1 MHVSD
6 HRRRQGR
13 PGPSIGSGSDHHNG
27 RNVRPNVPG
36 TSGYSVKT
44 EPVSGGHTRQ
54 ASSAP
59 SVDVFD
65 TKEEPGSSRADGES
79 VRARSPG
86 ILMRIRARFPALH
99 ELAEAATL
107 FCLTAFFFF
116 YGLVPIFGG
125 DGLGLVGAD
134 EPRYAQ
140 VAREML
146 TRRDYITPVL
156 WGHPWLEKPALYYW
170 RAMFAFREF
179 GVHDWSARLP
189 SASFAFMLVVLIY
202 LHIRRFR
209 NGGQLDAALIT
220 ASCAAIVGFARGA
233 STDMQLAAP
242 FAIGMLGWYA
252 WYETN
257 SKFWLFDIYFFV
269 GAATLAK
276 GPIAPVMALVII
288 GIFAV
293 LRREWSLF
301 RRSLWWPGMVLYFAM
316 VLPWFIAVQLRNP
329 AFLRIFFLEHNLERF
344 ATNRFEHYHPFWYY
358 VPVMLLGL
366 TPWAVIAVT
375 AFVDAVGGSL
385 NEWKVR
391 RARILYVGHGRAGD
405 AFPEFLVIWA
415 IVPIV
420 FFSFSESK
428 LPGYV
433 LPAVPPLTI
442 LAGDYLNRIRNRG
455 LKPSI
460 LILHAVLTGILTMF
474 VLLMPLHLHNPEE
487 VPPRV
492 AIIAASMVGIAAMV
506 FILITVVRFGLRRLR
521 IATMTPMVILLL
533 YMFGIGPVFGIGSSA
548 NTKHNINLMDMTYS
562 ARPLA
567 QILDQISPPPGT
579 IAVWRVRRDVQY
591 GLSFYR
597 NQRTV
602 NYDVGITV
610 SDPEA
615 AGSGPHGVLID
626 EVKEGSS
633 AEQMGLR
640 RLVGDDLVAV
650 NGRPVLNA
658 ADFDAMMAGW
668 KPGVRLEFEV
678 LDPRIPGKEPQF
690 AGGVMQDGVPEAQHL
705 VVIPE
710 SCLAQVP
717 CADELHRLLAGR
729 RYEPWF
735 TFPAQN
741 LVVYEVMAGDSPKA
755 VRSR

>member
-1 MHVSD
+1 MTEISKPTAKTNPSSGD
-6 HRRRQGR
+6 R
-13 PGPSIGSGSDHHNG
+13 PGHGSA
-27 RNVRPNVPG
+27 
-36 TSGYSVKT
+36 T
-44 EPVSGGHTRQ
+44 
-54 ASSAP
+54 P
-59 SVDVFD
+59 SVAVGDPAAHG
-65 TKEEPGSSRADGES
+65 TAS
-79 VRARSPG
+79 VRAGRSESTSG
-86 ILMRIRARFPALH
+86 ILAHFRSRFPAVG
-99 ELAEAATL
+99 EISEAVTL
-107 FCLTAFFFF
+107 FCMTAFFLF

-146 TRRDYITPVL
+146 VRHDYVTPVL

-220 ASCAAIVGFARGA
+220 ACAAAILSFARGA

-242 FAIGMLGWYA
+242 FCIGMLGWYA

-276 GPIAPVMALVII
+276 GPIAPLMALVII
-288 GIFAV
+288 GIFAG

-301 RRSLWWPGMVLYFAM
+301 RRSLWWPGIVLYFAM
-316 VLPWFIAVQLRNP
+316 VLPWFIEVQLRNP
-329 AFLRIFFLEHNLERF
+329 SFLRIFFLEHNLERF

-375 AFVDAVGGSL
+375 AFVDAVGGSI

-391 RARILYVGHGRAGD
+391 RAKILYVGHGRAGD
-405 AFPEFLVIWA
+405 AFPEFLVLWA
-415 IVPIV
+415 LVPIV
-420 FFSFSESK
+420 FFSFSDSK

-455 LKPSI
+455 LKPW
-460 LILHAVLTGILTMF
+460 LLVLHAVLTGILSMF

-487 VPPRV
+487 VPPPV
-492 AIIAASMVGIAAMV
+492 AIIAAGMVGVATVV
-506 FILITVVRFGLRRLR
+506 FILITVAHFGLKRLR

-533 YMFGIGPVFGIGSSA
+533 YIFGIGPVFGIGPLP
-548 NTKHNINLMDMTYS
+548 NTKHNITLMDMTYS

-567 QILDQISPPPGT
+567 QILAQISPTPGLV
-579 IAVWRVRRDVQY
+579 AVLRVRRDVQY

-602 NYDVGITV
+602 NYDVGISV
-610 SDPEA
+610 SDPPPD
-615 AGSGPHGVLID
+615 GPGPHGVIID

-633 AEQMGLR
+633 IEEMGVN
-640 RLVGDDLVAV
+640 RLIGDDLVAV
-650 NGRPVLNA
+650 NGEPVLNA
-658 ADFDAMMAGW
+658 ADFDAMRARW

-678 LDPRIPGKEPQF
+678 VDPRIPNKGPQF
-690 AGGVMQDGVPEAQHL
+690 AGGVLRDGVPQRQHL
-705 VVIPE
+705 LVT
-710 SCLAQVP
+710 SQACLSEVP
-717 CADELHRLLAGR
+717 CAGELHRQLAGR
-729 RYEPWF
+729 RYAPCFNWPWQGLDVYAVAAKDSSEP
-735 TFPAQN
+735 PAC
-741 LVVYEVMAGDSPKA
+741 
-755 VRSR
+755 SR

>member
-1 MHVSD
+1 MRSRDHDANSADSSD
-6 HRRRQGR
+6 
-13 PGPSIGSGSDHHNG
+13 PGDASGN
-27 RNVRPNVPG
+27 RE
-36 TSGYSVKT
+36 TLQSGNAV
-44 EPVSGGHTRQ
+44 
-54 ASSAP
+54 AAN
-59 SVDVFD
+59 
-65 TKEEPGSSRADGES
+65 
-79 VRARSPG
+79 ARSPG
-86 ILMRIRARFPALH
+86 LLIRIRSRFPAIS
-99 ELAEAATL
+99 EIAEAATL
-107 FCLTAFFFF
+107 FCLTAFFLF

-125 DGLGLVGAD
+125 DGIGLVGAD

-146 TRRDYITPVL
+146 ARHDYVTPVL

-220 ASCAAIVGFARGA
+220 ASCAAILSFARGA

-252 WYETN
+252 WYETD

-276 GPIAPVMALVII
+276 GPVAPLMALVII
-288 GIFAV
+288 GIFAG

-301 RRSLWWPGMVLYFAM
+301 RRSLWWPGIVLYFAM
-316 VLPWFIAVQLRNP
+316 VLPWFIAVQRRNP
-329 AFLRIFFLEHNLERF
+329 TFLRIFFLEHNIERF

-375 AFVDAVGGSL
+375 AFVDAVGGSI
-385 NEWKVR
+385 NEWRVR
-391 RARILYVGHGRAGD
+391 RAKVLYVGHGRAGD
-405 AFPEFLVIWA
+405 AFPEFLVLWA
-415 IVPIV
+415 LVPIV

-428 LPGYV
+428 LPGYI

-455 LKPSI
+455 LKPW
-460 LILHAVLTGILTMF
+460 LLVLHAVLTGILTMF
-474 VLLMPLHLHNPEE
+474 VLLMPLHLHNPEAI
-487 VPPRV
+487 PPRA
-492 AIIAASMVGIAAMV
+492 AIVAASMVGVAAIV
-506 FILITVVRFGLRRLR
+506 FILITVARFGLKRLR

-533 YMFGIGPVFGIGSSA
+533 YMFGIGPVFGIGA
-548 NTKHNINLMDMTYS
+548 LPNTKHNINLLDMTYS
-562 ARPLA
+562 TRPLA
-567 QILDQISPPPGT
+567 QILDQINPAPG
-579 IAVWRVRRDVQY
+579 IVAVWRVRRDVQY

-610 SDPEA
+610 SDPPQS
-615 AGSGPHGVLID
+615 AGSGPHGVVID
-626 EVKEGSS
+626 EVREGSS

-640 RLVGDDLVAV
+640 RLVGDDLVAM
-650 NGRPVLNA
+650 NGQPVLNA
-658 ADFDAMMAGW
+658 ADFNALEAGW
-668 KPGVRLEFEV
+668 KPGIKLEFEV
-678 LDPRIPGKEPQF
+678 LDPRIPNKEPQF
-690 AGGVMQDGVPEAQHL
+690 AGGTMQDGVPDRQHL
-705 VVIPE
+705 LVIPE
-710 SCLAQVP
+710 MCLAEVP
-717 CADELHRLLAGR
+717 CASEFHRLLAGR
-729 RYEPWF
+729 RYEPLF
-735 TFPAQN
+735 TYPAQS
-741 LVVYEVMAGDSPKA
+741 LVVYEVMARDSGKA